1 MQLILASASPRRKDI
16 LTEYGYTFKII
27 TADYEEKAFTTSPV
41 ETVKEFAFGKATA
54 VYQSLSVKDRES
66 SVVLGADT
74 VVSLDGK
81 ILGKPQGIDGAKEM
95 LKSLSNRAH
104 VVYTGYAIV
113 SKKAVIQNVVKS
125 EVFFNELSEGLIEEY
140 VATGKPL
147 DKAGAYGIQDGYPL
161 ASAVKGSLY
170 NVIGLPIEEIDIEL
184 KKILKEQMV
193 V

>member
-27 TADYEEKAFTTSPV
+27 TADYEEKAFTTSPE
-41 ETVKEFAFGKATA
+41 ETVKEFALGKATA
-54 VYQSLSVKDRES
+54 VYQSLSAKDRED

-81 ILGKPQGIDGAKEM
+81 ILGKPQGVEDAKEM

-104 VVYTGYAIV
+104 AVYTGYAIV
-113 SKKAVIQNVVKS
+113 SKSGVIQKAVKTEVV
-125 EVFFNELSEGLIEEY
+125 FNALADSLIEEY

-161 ASAVKGSLY
+161 ASAVNGSLY

-184 KKILKEQMV
+184 KKILKK
-193 V
+193 